1 MGDITT
7 YLQNRQD
14 NFLTNTITFGDLASL
29 NNIKEQVSGILLT
42 LNTLE
47 GDFVESIQFLSDQ
60 LDAVLG
66 ASTSLDV
73 IEGRLLN
80 IKQAIN
86 FIIKTRFEVAQETK
100 GVSLVD
106 LSKGEFTDLFY
117 NLALQGI
124 TFRNQQ

>member
-7 YLQNRQD
+7 YLQTRQD
-14 NFLTNTITFGDLASL
+14 NYLTNTINFGDLASL
-29 NNIKEQVSGILLT
+29 NNIKEQVSGVLVA

-47 GDFVESIQFLSDQ
+47 SDFVESVQFLSEQ

-66 ASTSLDV
+66 ASASLDV
-73 IEGRLLN
+73 IEGRLMN
-80 IKQAIN
+80 IKEAIN
-86 FIIKTRFEVAQETK
+86 FIMKTRFEIAESTK

-106 LSKGEFTDLFY
+106 LSKGEFSGLFY

-124 TFRNQQ
+124 TFGKQ